1 MILQVFQGFCMALAD
16 SVPGVS
22 GGTVAFLL
30 GFYDRFLGALHALL
44 RGPRKA
50 KAQALRYL
58 SKLGVGWCVGMG
70 LASVVLAGLFHSQAY
85 ALSSL
90 FLGLTLACFPFLV
103 CQEKATLRARPGAWG
118 WALLG
123 VALVIL
129 LSRFRGAALLG
140 GAVALDQ
147 IGPGLLYLFL
157 AGALAITAMV
167 LPGISGSTLLLAFG
181 VYVPVIH
188 GVGQVVKLDFAPL
201 PGLLALGCG
210 VLVGVFLSIRC
221 IRNALRRH
229 RPQMLWFI
237 LGLMVGSLYAI
248 TQGPATMTEPMAPL
262 SLSTFCLPA
271 FLLGVAL
278 LLGLEG
284 LRRVTVRPQDGR
296 GRKALRPN

>member
-1 MILQVFQGFCMALAD
+1 MILQLFQGFCMALAD

-30 GFYDRFLGALHALL
+30 GFYDRFLSALHALL
-44 RGPRKA
+44 RGSLSA
-50 KAQALRYL
+50 KKRALRYL
-58 SKLGVGWCVGMG
+58 SKLGVGWVLGMG

-103 CQEKATLRARPGAWG
+103 YQERENLLAKPKAWV

-123 VALVIL
+123 LALVIVV
-129 LSRFRGAALLG
+129 SRLRAGSLLG
-140 GAVALDQ
+140 GTIALDRV
-147 IGPGLLYLFL
+147 GPNLVYLFF

-167 LPGISGSTLLLAFG
+167 LPGISGSTLLLAFS

-188 GVGQVVKLDFAPL
+188 GVGQIVKLDFSPL
-201 PGLLALGCG
+201 PGLMALGLG
-210 VLVGVFLSIRC
+210 ILVGVFFSIRW
-221 IRNALRRH
+221 IQNALRRH

-237 LGLMVGSLYAI
+237 LGLMAGSLYAI
-248 TQGPATMTEPMAPL
+248 TQGPATLSEPMAPL
-262 SLSTFCLPA
+262 RLSTFCLPA

-284 LRRVTVRPQDGR
+284 LRRITVRPQDGS

>member
-1 MILQVFQGFCMALAD
+1 MILQLFQGFCMALAD

-44 RGPRKA
+44 RGSLSA
-50 KAQALRYL
+50 KKRALRYL
-58 SKLGVGWCVGMG
+58 SKLGVGWVVGMG
-70 LASVVLAGLFHSQAY
+70 LASMVLAGLFHSQAY

-103 CQEKATLRARPGAWG
+103 YQEKATLLAKPKAWV

-123 VALVIL
+123 VALVVL
-129 LSRFRGAALLG
+129 LSRVRTAALLG
-140 GAVALDQ
+140 GTVSLDSV
-147 IGPGLLYLFL
+147 GPGMLYLFF

-188 GVGQVVKLDFAPL
+188 GVGQIVKLDFAPL
-201 PGLLALGCG
+201 PGLMALGLG
-210 VLVGVFLSIRC
+210 ILVGVFFSIRW
-221 IRNALRRH
+221 IRNALRLH

-237 LGLMVGSLYAI
+237 LGLMAGSLYAI
-248 TQGPATMTEPMAPL
+248 TQGPATLSEPMAPL

-284 LRRVTVRPQDGR
+284 LRRVTVRPQDNN

>member
-1 MILQVFQGFCMALAD
+1 MALAD

-30 GFYDRFLGALHALL
+30 GFYDRFLSALHALL
-44 RGPRKA
+44 RGSLSA
-50 KAQALRYL
+50 KKRALRYL
-58 SKLGVGWCVGMG
+58 SKLGVGWVIGMG

-103 CQEKATLRARPGAWG
+103 YQEKTTLRAKPKAWV

-123 VALVIL
+123 VALVIVV
-129 LSRFRGAALLG
+129 SRLRAGSLLG
-140 GAVALDQ
+140 GTIALDSV
-147 IGPGLLYLFL
+147 GANLVYLFF

-188 GVGQVVKLDFAPL
+188 GVGQIVKLDFAPL
-201 PGLLALGCG
+201 PGLMALGLG
-210 VLVGVFLSIRC
+210 VLVGVFLSIRW
-221 IRNALRRH
+221 IRNALRLH

-237 LGLMVGSLYAI
+237 LGLMAGSLYAI
-248 TQGPATMTEPMAPL
+248 TQGPATLSEPMAPL

-271 FLLGVAL
+271 FLLGVAI

-284 LRRVTVRPQDGR
+284 LRRVTVRPQDNN

>member
-1 MILQVFQGFCMALAD
+1 MILQIFQGFCMALAD

-30 GFYDRFLGALHALL
+30 GFYDRFLSALHNLM
-44 RGPRKA
+44 RGSLSA
-50 KAQALRYL
+50 KKRALRYL
-58 SKLGVGWCVGMG
+58 SKLGVGWVVGMG

-103 CQEKATLRARPGAWG
+103 YQERENLLAKPKAWV

-123 VALVIL
+123 LALVIAV
-129 LSRFRGAALLG
+129 SRLRAGSLLG
-140 GAVALDQ
+140 GTIALDSV
-147 IGPGLLYLFL
+147 GANLVYLFF

-188 GVGQVVKLDFAPL
+188 GVGQLVKLDFAPL
-201 PGLLALGCG
+201 PGLIALGLG
-210 VLVGVFLSIRC
+210 ILAGVFFSIRS

-248 TQGPATMTEPMAPL
+248 AQGPATLSEPMAPL

-284 LRRVTVRPQDGR
+284 LRRVTVRPQDNN
-296 GRKALRPN
+296 GRKALRPD